1 MMGFYG
7 ASRPCRPRVGR
18 ALLVLLSALAM
29 LGATAGHA
37 FSIESLRKYAA
48 VVVDAKSG
56 EVLYDK
62 DADARR
68 YPASLTKVMTLYIL
82 FQELEAG
89 NVRLT
94 DRMTVSEHAAAA
106 VPTKLGL
113 KPGWTITVAD
123 AMKSLVT
130 LSANDMARVIAEHI
144 AGSESAFAERMTETA
159 RALGMDDTTY
169 RNASGLPDA
178 AQVTTARDQATL
190 GIAVNQ
196 HFPQYYDL
204 FQTKRFTHA
213 GRSFGNHNR
222 LLGSNGVDGIKTGYI
237 KASGFNLLTAARRD
251 DRHIVVAA
259 IGSNTGAARD
269 DKVRQLVKTY
279 LSKGRTG
286 TYLEAAMIPE
296 PGRLG
301 TMRVAAA
308 QPVTPK
314 PYPAFRQA
322 ELQVAGLSGTPAAA
336 AGSAPQ
342 GPSAMDA
349 ANLLGSASAG
359 SPTEL
364 RAPLVVMDAFVGET
378 HALTTGPVVT
388 GEGDT
393 ELPAESST
401 DAAAALPDTVSEAAD
416 TAALAPA
423 APAPAASGWV
433 VQVGAAPS
441 PEGADTLLK
450 AAAEAVAPLQELQ
463 SFVQRFEKG
472 EQVFYRARFAG
483 FGTLTEARSMCKRLL
498 EAEMNCLALMS

>member
-1 MMGFYG
+1 MVGFYG
-7 ASRPCRPRVGR
+7 ALRPCRPQFGR
-18 ALLVLLSALAM
+18 ALLVLLSAIAILT
-29 LGATAGHA
+29 ATAGHA

-48 VVVDAKSG
+48 AVVDAKSG

-62 DADARR
+62 DADVRR

-94 DRMTVSEHAAAA
+94 DRMTVSAHAAAA

-113 KPGWTITVAD
+113 KPGWTITVSD

-144 AGSESAFAERMTETA
+144 SGSEAAFAARMTATA

-190 GIAVNQ
+190 GIAVSQ

-204 FQTKRFTHA
+204 FQTKGFTHA
-213 GRSFGNHNR
+213 GRSYGNHNR

-251 DRHIVVAA
+251 GRHIVVAA

-269 DKVRQLVKTY
+269 QRVRELVRTY
-279 LSKGRTG
+279 LPKGRTG
-286 TYLEAAMIPE
+286 TYLEAAMVPE

-301 TMRVAAA
+301 AMRVAAA

-314 PYPAFRQA
+314 PYPAFRAA
-322 ELQVAGLSGTPAAA
+322 ELRVAGLSGRTAS
-336 AGSAPQ
+336 SATS
-342 GPSAMDA
+342 GASAVEA
-349 ANLLGSASAG
+349 ANLLGSGSASRSA
-359 SPTEL
+359 EL
-364 RAPLVVMDAFVGET
+364 RPPAGVMDAWVGET

-393 ELPAESST
+393 ATSAMDAGT
-401 DAAAALPDTVSEAAD
+401 DASGSDLEPAASEIAALP
-416 TAALAPA
+416 A
-423 APAPAASGWV
+423 APVGPGWI

-441 PEGADTLLK
+441 PQGADTMLD
-450 AAAEAVAPLQELQ
+450 AATGAVAQLQELQ
-463 SFVQRFEKG
+463 PYVERFEKG

-483 FGTLTEARSMCKRLL
+483 FEALEEARDMCRRLR
-498 EAEMNCLALMS
+498 EAELSCLALLS